1 MKNFK
6 RFCNELR
13 IDVLNIISEAG
24 SSHIASCFSVIEIIA
39 LIYKVKKKE
48 CDFILSKGHAAA
60 ALYSLLYK
68 LGKISAK
75 EKSSFYKNGSKLMG
89 HVSHKLKDIQ
99 LSTGSLGH
107 GLSVATGFAYEK
119 KNNSNKK
126 NQVFVVM
133 SDGECDEG
141 SVWEAALFASHHK
154 LNNLCVFIDYNKI
167 QSIKSVKK
175 TLNLE
180 PFNLKWKSF
189 GWRVK
194 VINGHSEYD
203 LKKFIMDSKISKKPN
218 IAICNTIKGK
228 GVSFMENNPL
238 WHYRCPKN
246 KEYLLA
252 LEELRK

>member
-6 RFCNELR
+6 KFCNELR
-13 IDVLNIISEAG
+13 IDVLKIISEAG
-24 SSHIASCFSVIEIIA
+24 SSHIASCFSVIEIITS
-39 LIYKVKKKE
+39 IYKLKKKK

-60 ALYSLLYK
+60 ALYSLLHK
-68 LGKISAK
+68 LGKISTK
-75 EKSSFYKNGSKLMG
+75 EKNSFYQNGSKLMG

-107 GLSVATGFAYEK
+107 GLGVATGFAYEK
-119 KNNSNKK
+119 KVNNNK
-126 NQVFVVM
+126 NQVFTVM

-167 QSIKSVKK
+167 QSIRSVEK

-194 VINGHSEYD
+194 IINGHSEDD
-203 LKKFIMDSKISKKPN
+203 LKKFILDSKISKKPN

-252 LEELRK
+252 LEELR